1 MLKYFRILLE
11 IAAYYVYEIW
21 EMDVKTAFLYR
32 MLTEDVHMV
41 QPEGFVDLARAR
53 YANFNVQFMD

>member
-1 MLKYFRILLE
+1 
-11 IAAYYVYEIW
+11 
-21 EMDVKTAFLYR
+21 MDVKTAFLYQ